1 MARVVVSSPANADT
15 IEILAYL
22 ARVAGAATA
31 DKYDALFNEV
41 YERLAV
47 HPDMYVARPGLGPKM
62 RVAVVAPYLVIYE
75 HTTPDVV
82 NILRIL
88 HGRRRIR
95 PSLLY
100 G

>member
-1 MARVVVSSPANADT
+1 MLFTDV
-15 IEILAYL
+15 
-22 ARVAGAATA
+22 
-31 DKYDALFNEV
+31 YD
-41 YERLAV
+41 RLAE
-47 HPDMYVARPGLGPKM
+47 HPDLYAARPALGPKIH
-62 RVAVVAPYLVIYE
+62 VAVVPPYLVIYE

-88 HGRRRIR
+88 HGRRRLS